1 MRTLTINNDMQK
13 YQHERRTKALA
24 RLVNQLETNQKT
36 TKDGSLVTL
45 TEKDKGRITK
55 EVVTLKNR
63 V

>member
-1 MRTLTINNDMQK
+1 MQK